1 MTAKEA
7 REVADT
13 KNSVVETA
21 FYKNIQKIIEEDASI
36 GLYHSSI
43 TMPSNLVGK
52 PLVEII
58 KVLKAQNFKVEI
70 SVPLLSNE
78 HILEI
83 DWAKEY
89 NNETSSL
96 KYI

>member
-7 REVADT
+7 KEVADA

-21 FYKNIQKIIEEDASI
+21 FYKNIQKIIKEDASI

-43 TMPSNLVGK
+43 TIPSNLVGK

-58 KVLKAQNFKVEI
+58 KVLKVQNFKVEI

-89 NNETSSL
+89 NNETGSIE
-96 KYI
+96 YI